1 MFRRK
6 ILFLSRRDLDMRS
19 LEDLEERL
27 EDGYTRLFAR
37 LTGAP
42 IEERGLVE
50 LSSGEKI
57 EVYWFS
63 DDSAK
68 FGQNVPFAD
77 TIILNREQ
85 FDRLPSEATE
95 TVIQHERSHQQRDP
109 LIRGVWLGLVL
120 SGFSVG
126 LVSLFY
132 AGLGATLG
140 AQTSAVTEAA
150 YFGATLTF
158 VAWGLNRAEETV
170 ADLDAI
176 HAVGEDRFIRGYEAI
191 KLTSDGGVIAS
202 IQRRLFYNSPEA
214 TKKLYHSLRN
224 LGIYTD

>member
-1 MFRRK
+1 
-6 ILFLSRRDLDMRS
+6 MRS
-19 LEDLEERL
+19 LEDLAERL
-27 EDGYTRLFAR
+27 RDGYTRLFAR
-37 LTGAP
+37 LTGTP
-42 IEERGLVE
+42 IEERGSVE
-50 LSSGEKI
+50 LSSGEEM

-68 FGQNVPFAD
+68 FGQNVLFAD
-77 TIILNREQ
+77 AIIINRRL
-85 FDRLPSEATE
+85 FDELPPESKQV
-95 TVIQHERSHQQRDP
+95 VIEHERSHQQREP
-109 LIRGVWLGLVL
+109 LIRGAWLGLVL

-132 AGLGATLG
+132 AGLGAALG
-140 AQTSAVTEAA
+140 AQTSAVAEAA
-150 YFGATLTF
+150 YFGSTLTF

-191 KLTSDGGVIAS
+191 KSASDSGVIAA

-214 TKKLYHSLRN
+214 TKRLYHSLHN
-224 LGIYTD
+224 LGFYTD